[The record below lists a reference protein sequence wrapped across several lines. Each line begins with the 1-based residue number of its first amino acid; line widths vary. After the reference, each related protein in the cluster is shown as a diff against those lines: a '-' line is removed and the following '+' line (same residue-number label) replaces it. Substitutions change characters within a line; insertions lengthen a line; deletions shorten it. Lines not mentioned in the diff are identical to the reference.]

1 MLLPTLHIYFIYTT
15 ITTTKPPELFIIIV
29 ENSFIR
35 THGGIET
42 IIFSEIPGLQ
52 HVKIVQ
58 WKRLAEGANQ
68 PPYRTGDNV
77 VRNFWAENF
86 DHTK

>member
-1 MLLPTLHIYFIYTT
+1 MY
-15 ITTTKPPELFIIIV
+15 
-29 ENSFIR
+29 
-35 THGGIET
+35 GGIET

-68 PPYRTGDNV
+68 PPNRTGDNV